1 MQFQVKH
8 DRRNKWGIVN
18 DLLKDAWSNLLVARV
33 GNLVRRDEL
42 LLDRAQADEAGE
54 QVSATG
60 LVVRTTGTRTT
71 ERLLTNN
78 STGALA
84 VDVEVTGGV
93 AEGFVRNFKGLAVL
107 GEHGASQA
115 IFTGL
120 VDLLGDTSEVG
131 LGGIAVGVDDEDRA
145 EELAGKKG
153 VVGVGCAVNSG
164 LDVPALGR
172 VIGASS
178 NQLKLGVILGFV
190 DDLAKLVER
199 RLVDNGTAEVRELRR
214 RADLQVLSLSSDLFH
229 ELIGDRGSHVR
240 ARCSTALLA
249 LEFERTTNG
258 LDGGIAH
265 VGRLVN
271 KVEVLATSLSD
282 NAGVAAVLASS
293 NSGRDLAIQVAED
306 VGATGEVESSEVGVV
321 KNSFGHLFSFTRNKL
336 DNVLGQ
342 TCLEQDLVDQ
352 PVGRDGG
359 WGRLPD
365 NNVTHERRSTSQV
378 TTNSSE
384 VERTD
389 GIDESLQRAVFNAAS
404 LVSILFLFTQ
414 VVHHTKLTSKHQT
427 HCARAAAHTD
437 PRHT

>member
-71 ERLLTNN
+71 ERLLANN

-131 LGGIAVGVDDEDRA
+131 LGGIAVGVDDEDGA

-153 VVGVGCAVNSG
+153 VVGVGCAVDSG
-164 LDVPALGR
+164 LDVP
-172 VIGASS
+172 
-178 NQLKLGVILGFV
+178 
-190 DDLAKLVER
+190 DL
-199 RLVDNGTAEVRELRR
+199 
-214 RADLQVLSLSSDLFH
+214 
-229 ELIGDRGSHVR
+229 
-240 ARCSTALLA
+240 
-249 LEFERTTNG
+249 
-258 LDGGIAH
+258 
-265 VGRLVN
+265 
-271 KVEVLATSLSD
+271 
-282 NAGVAAVLASS
+282 
-293 NSGRDLAIQVAED
+293 
-306 VGATGEVESSEVGVV
+306 
-321 KNSFGHLFSFTRNKL
+321 
-336 DNVLGQ
+336 
-342 TCLEQDLVDQ
+342 
-352 PVGRDGG
+352 
-359 WGRLPD
+359 
-365 NNVTHERRSTSQV
+365 
-378 TTNSSE
+378 
-384 VERTD
+384 
-389 GIDESLQRAVFNAAS
+389 
-404 LVSILFLFTQ
+404 
-414 VVHHTKLTSKHQT
+414 
-427 HCARAAAHTD
+427 
-437 PRHT
+437 